1 MLQSRNIK
9 LNDNKEILIKK
20 NNFIINKINATKMK
34 NENLKER
41 NIKMMKGI
49 SDKDEIRKEY
59 ENEINNS
66 KNKLIS
72 IINKENSLRSK
83 IRDCK
88 NQIKNIKSKIEELSK
103 NENIN
108 IKK

>member
-66 KNKLIS
+66 QNKLIS
-72 IINKENSLRSK
+72 IINKENSLR
-83 IRDCK
+83 
-88 NQIKNIKSKIEELSK
+88 
-103 NENIN
+103 
-108 IKK
+108 